1 MKYKMHIIIKK
12 YHVEL
17 NIKFDKQNNSI
28 HRFKACDQNVT
39 NSCFDVDL
47 QEDLKAHNKM
57 I

>member
-1 MKYKMHIIIKK
+1 MNTFIKM

-17 NIKFDKQNNSI
+17 TIKLDKQNNSI

>member
-1 MKYKMHIIIKK
+1 MHIFIKK

>member
-1 MKYKMHIIIKK
+1 MITLIILIILTIK
-12 YHVEL
+12 
-17 NIKFDKQNNSI
+17 IDKQNI
-28 HRFKACDQNVT
+28 LIFHFKACDWNVT